1 MSIFSTLFGSS
12 SSPAPAQPA
21 QPAAPAAQTGAGQPG
36 NIPPQPNQQTAQ
48 NSGTA
53 PNGVV
58 PATAATAA
66 TPVSADAPQLDSF
79 SALWQPEQNPQPN
92 QPLIQIDPKALADA
106 ARKTDFTKMISQ
118 DHLTAIGA
126 GGEGAMKAFSEA
138 MNSVAQGVYAQSAF
152 AATKIAEQAVERATA
167 RFTSEI
173 PAHVKKLQVSENLRS
188 DNPALSHPAASPIL
202 GAIESQLT
210 MKHPQASSA
219 EISKMAKQ
227 YLDNFATAIN
237 KPKDDAA
244 AAAKAKDVQGTDWS
258 TFA

>member
-1 MSIFSTLFGSS
+1 MSIFSALFGGTT
-12 SSPAPAQPA
+12 PAPAA
-21 QPAAPAAQTGAGQPG
+21 QPAASQQAAPQSGAGQPG
-36 NIPPQPNQQTAQ
+36 NIPPQPNQQPAQ
-48 NSGTA
+48 NTGTA

-58 PATAATAA
+58 PAQPAAA
-66 TPVSADAPQLDSF
+66 TPSPDAPQLDTF

-92 QPLIQIDPKALADA
+92 QPLISIDPKALADA

-118 DHLTAIGA
+118 EQLTAIGA
-126 GGEGAMKAFSEA
+126 GGEGAMQAFAQA

-152 AATKIAEQAVERATA
+152 AATKIAEQAVERASA

-244 AAAKAKDVQGTDWS
+244 AAAKVKVDQGTDWS

>member
-1 MSIFSTLFGSS
+1 MSIFSSLFGGTT
-12 SSPAPAQPA
+12 PQPA
-21 QPAAPAAQTGAGQPG
+21 QPAPAAAPAAQSGVGQPG
-36 NIPPQPNQQTAQ
+36 NIPPQPNQQPAQ
-48 NSGTA
+48 NTGTA

-58 PATAATAA
+58 PAQVAAA
-66 TPVSADAPQLDSF
+66 TPSTDAPQLDTF

-118 DHLTAIGA
+118 EQLTAIGA
-126 GGEGAMKAFSEA
+126 GGEGAMQAFAQA

-152 AATKIAEQAVERATA
+152 AATKIAEQAVERASA

-227 YLDNFATAIN
+227 YLDNFASAIN

-244 AAAKAKDVQGTDWS
+244 AAAKVKVDQGTDWS